1 MRIDVHKHQTEAA
14 MLNHHFPIYTPDLD
28 KFESMLTRNPLNV
41 FSAEDWD
48 ILCHLPASAHW
59 DSSPDFLVSDV
70 CELEYQVVHI
80 ATLLDDEEAPPFIT
94 DTAERNSLQGMR
106 LWSPILCIPFDL
118 RAPLGMLLEKMSCM
132 TDDQERELHLLLE
145 WSYACLLIYATRKPL
160 DARFLKVVAILQSGP
175 IWAAYM
181 RASPKNP
188 PARFVHLLRNR
199 LKRRHESQPKALR
212 RVHAQRGYEE
222 TK

>member
-1 MRIDVHKHQTEAA
+1 MPNLQFP
-14 MLNHHFPIYTPDLD
+14 LNLPDLD
-28 KFESMLTRNPLNV
+28 EFKSMLTRNPLDA

-70 CELEYQVVHI
+70 CELEYQVVDI
-80 ATLLDDEEAPPFIT
+80 GTLLDDGDEPPFIT
-94 DTAERNSLQGMR
+94 DTAERASLQAMR

-118 RAPLGMLLEKMSCM
+118 RIHLGMLLEKLACM

-145 WSYACLLIYATRKPL
+145 WSYTCLLIYATRQPL
-160 DARFLKVVAILQSGP
+160 GTRFMEVIALLQSGP
-175 IWAAYM
+175 IWAAYL
-181 RASPKNP
+181 RASPANP
-188 PARFVHLLRNR
+188 PANFTRRLRHR
-199 LKRRHESQPKALR
+199 LKRRFESQSKAPR
-212 RVHAQRGYEE
+212 CVHAQRGCEG